1 MLERMQQRSQ
11 ISDVEKERI
20 RRYILSVKI
29 E

>member
-11 ISDVEKERI
+11 ISDAEKERI